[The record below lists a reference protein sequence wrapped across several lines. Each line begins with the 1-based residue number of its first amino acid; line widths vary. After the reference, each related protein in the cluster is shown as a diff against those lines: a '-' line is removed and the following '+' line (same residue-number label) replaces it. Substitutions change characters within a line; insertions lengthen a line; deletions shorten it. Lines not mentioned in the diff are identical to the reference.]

1 MIAPFG
7 RDCKL
12 SRLSQQLLAQP
23 GITGFLLRGIFLRN
37 GLAIPVVS
45 ARNGGQQAV
54 IGAGG
59 VPDLC

>member
-23 GITGFLLRGIFLRN
+23 RITGFLLRGIFFGMAWQSRFF
-37 GLAIPVVS
+37 
-45 ARNGGQQAV
+45 ARETAV
-54 IGAGG
+54 NRR
-59 VPDLC
+59 